1 MNSLYETDYHQ
12 WLSNQVALLRDR
24 NFDQLD
30 LENLLEDLELG
41 IESKVDS
48 LESYLSTLVTHLL
61 KCDYQTTVL
70 RDTVATERVPKGWVK
85 TIYRS
90 RNNINK
96 LISKNPCLKPRMSDI
111 LKNSYP
117 DGKKDAIWEMNLHI
131 PAKCPKLDNSSFP
144 DECPWSYDQL
154 MTEDWYPLNGVEL

>member
-12 WLSNQVALLRDR
+12 WLTNQVALLRDR

-41 IESKVDS
+41 IESKVDN
-48 LESYLSTLVTHLL
+48 LEHFLINLIHHLL
-61 KCDYQTTVL
+61 KMDYQTTVL
-70 RDTVATERVPKGWVK
+70 KDTVATERVLKGWMV
-85 TIYRS
+85 TVCTCRS
-90 RNNINK
+90 GINK
-96 LISKNPCLKPRMSDI
+96 LIRKNHSLAPRIEGALKVA
-111 LKNSYP
+111 YAY
-117 DGKKDAIWEMNLHI
+117 GKQDAIKAMNLYVN
-131 PAKCPKLDNSSFP
+131 KNQKLDNNSFP